1 MKSPSDD
8 FTSLRQELHTV
19 IISIH
24 VLAIETFAPMLTT
37 LSALLEKGAEDA
49 RAKACRVRGRQRRR
63 EQSW

>member
-1 MKSPSDD
+1 M
-8 FTSLRQELHTV
+8 